1 MGNTKATTYSKRKE
15 TGIIKMVV
23 CFCAR
28 VISLAQ
34 RDETDEG
41 TERKR
46 IGSRDSVATQKERA
60 SGEREKKKNQ
70 KWTRRRRHT

>member
-1 MGNTKATTYSKRKE
+1 
-15 TGIIKMVV
+15 MVV